1 MAKEKMVYFRTSLGG
16 FNKDDVNSYIEKLNA
31 EFSEREKA
39 ARKKLEAA
47 EEKISGLEQLQDELK
62 QALDKL
68 SALENAAESREKLI
82 GEQLR
87 RIDEQAA
94 EIEVLT
100 RSKSSAENEAAR
112 LAERIESLSET
123 IQKSEKYD
131 DVSAQ
136 IGEIILSAK
145 STAEEIVK
153 QAQNEAARKMRE
165 ANEQLTGA
173 ARNFN
178 ARAATAAYAVKN
190 QMRKSAHQS
199 YAALA
204 EQTEKTAA
212 LLHTLAENISQS
224 TEAFDDKLSAVKTEA
239 ETAVE
244 TEAAK
249 LFTEEHKLKF

>member
-100 RSKSSAENEAAR
+100 RSKSSAENEAAKAGR
-112 LAERIESLSET
+112 ADRISFRNDT
-123 IQKSEKYD
+123 KIRKIRRCKRADRRNYFVGKKY
-131 DVSAQ
+131 
-136 IGEIILSAK
+136 
-145 STAEEIVK
+145 
-153 QAQNEAARKMRE
+153 RR
-165 ANEQLTGA
+165 
-173 ARNFN
+173 RN
-178 ARAATAAYAVKN
+178 R
-190 QMRKSAHQS
+190 
-199 YAALA
+199 
-204 EQTEKTAA
+204 
-212 LLHTLAENISQS
+212 
-224 TEAFDDKLSAVKTEA
+224 
-239 ETAVE
+239 
-244 TEAAK
+244 
-249 LFTEEHKLKF
+249 